1 MEKRKTR
8 GKFIALE
15 GADGTG
21 KSTQAFLL
29 ASFLR
34 GFGIEAKLTKEPWN
48 SSILKALETCGSK
61 EGACLLFAA
70 DRACHSQKIERLL
83 EEGFWVI
90 SDRFT
95 DSSLAYQA
103 GGWGMSLGEV
113 ERINAFATCL
123 KPDLTLIFKC
133 PPSLTAKRMKKREN
147 ESEFDQ
153 NFPLQK
159 RVSNLYALLARRG
172 EGRKIVE
179 ASGDCRKVEE
189 RVKKEVRRKWKLKK
203 E

>member
-1 MEKRKTR
+1 MERRKTR

-15 GADGTG
+15 GCDGTG
-21 KSTQAFLL
+21 KSTQAYLL
-29 ASFLR
+29 ASFLQS
-34 GFGIEAKLTKEPWN
+34 FGIEVKLTKEPWTPA
-48 SSILKALETCGSK
+48 ILKALESCESK

-70 DRACHSQKIERLL
+70 DRACHGQKIEKLL

-103 GGWGMSLGEV
+103 GGWGMNLKEV
-113 ERINAFATCL
+113 EKINAFATRL
-123 KPDLTLIFKC
+123 KPDLTLIFFC
-133 PPSLTAKRMKKREN
+133 PPSLTAKRMRKRKK

-153 NFPLQK
+153 NFFLQK
-159 RVSNLYALLARRG
+159 RVGDFYFFLARRG
-172 EGRKIVE
+172 EGRKIVD
-179 ASGDCRKVEE
+179 ASGDFRKVEE
-189 RVKKEVRRKWKLKK
+189 RVREEVKKKWKLKK